1 MSRLPHSH
9 VAPLAPGADRGR
21 TTHPAGAATCRGHRP
36 PPGHQLQ
43 SPGGGV
49 SAYRRAQAMPVAQR
63 QATIE
68 PRQSRHHRTVSP
80 ARRRWRRLGADR
92 GATSVEM
99 VGYTAV
105 MLAALLVG
113 VQAAVWGLGELACRY
128 AANHALQVTRV
139 QGGSAAAGQADAA
152 TVLDD
157 IHGNL
162 VTEPEF
168 SAGRDAATATVR
180 VKGKAVQVIPFLT
193 LPVGTTVS
201 APTEVLV
208 PVPTTP

>member
-1 MSRLPHSH
+1 
-9 VAPLAPGADRGR
+9 
-21 TTHPAGAATCRGHRP
+21 
-36 PPGHQLQ
+36 
-43 SPGGGV
+43 
-49 SAYRRAQAMPVAQR
+49 
-63 QATIE
+63 
-68 PRQSRHHRTVSP
+68 
-80 ARRRWRRLGADR
+80 
-92 GATSVEM
+92 M

-139 QGGSAAAGQADAA
+139 QGGSDAAGQADAA
-152 TVLDD
+152 TVLAD

-168 SAGRDAATATVR
+168 AAGRDAATATVT

-193 LPVGTTVS
+193 LPVGTTIS

-208 PVPTTP
+208 PTTP